1 MTEEERRLEG
11 LYHFAQ
17 KHNWESK
24 DRSFNNKSLIFGAEE
39 TRFTFA
45 LKLNII

>member
-1 MTEEERRLEG
+1 MTERKLEG

-24 DRSFNNKSLIFGAEE
+24 DKSFNNKSLYVVQKNHILPL
-39 TRFTFA
+39 T